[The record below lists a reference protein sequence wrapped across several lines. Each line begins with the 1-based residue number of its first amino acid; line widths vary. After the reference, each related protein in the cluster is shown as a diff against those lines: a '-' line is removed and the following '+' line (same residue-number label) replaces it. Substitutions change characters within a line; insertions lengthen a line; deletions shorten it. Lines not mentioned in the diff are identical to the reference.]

1 MKQNFSAFSALSPF
15 SMTSD
20 KEALTLDDVRSAID
34 AADEILLRAI
44 ATRMKAVAHLKAIKD
59 AKGLPVKDPVR
70 ERIVKSQWKEKAIAL
85 GIKPELALL
94 ILDFLLE
101 DSKRIQRAS

>member
-1 MKQNFSAFSALSPF
+1 MVSRDN
-15 SMTSD
+15 D
-20 KEALTLDDVRSAID
+20 LTLADIRRAID
-34 AADEILLRAI
+34 DADEIILRAI
-44 ATRMKAVAHLKAIKD
+44 ATRMKAVAHLKAIKS
-59 AKGLPVKDPVR
+59 AKGLPIKDPVR
-70 ERIVKSQWKEKAIAL
+70 ERIVKSAWKEKAIAL

>member
-1 MKQNFSAFSALSPF
+1 MSSSDSALSL
-15 SMTSD
+15 
-20 KEALTLDDVRSAID
+20 EEVRSAID

-59 AKGLPVKDPVR
+59 AKGLPIKDPVR
-70 ERIVKSQWKEKAIAL
+70 ERIVKSQWKEKAVAL

-101 DSKRIQRAS
+101 DSKRIQKAS

>member
-1 MKQNFSAFSALSPF
+1 
-15 SMTSD
+15 MTSD
-20 KEALTLDDVRSAID
+20 KEALTLEEVRSAID

-44 ATRMKAVAHLKAIKD
+44 ATRMKAVAHLKAIKS

-70 ERIVKSQWKEKAIAL
+70 ERILKSQWKDKAQAL
-85 GIKPELALL
+85 GIRPELALL

-101 DSKRIQRAS
+101 DSKRIQSK